1 VLLQRKRAPIPKR
14 AGIVSFLRAEC
25 TFNLKSDWRLL
36 RTRLDDPSQKDS
48 PVQHAVLARDIEP
61 RMPHVYEIDPLR
73 DRRWESF
80 VNRHP
85 LASVYYTVGWLETL
99 RRTYGYEP
107 VALTNCP
114 PTGDLK
120 SAMIFCDI
128 RSWPTGHRMVSLPF
142 SDHCAPLCDWA
153 TEFGSLIG
161 HLQASR
167 VSRKWKYLEIRPING
182 AFDGIAKKLGFA
194 TADKYFMHSLN
205 LEPAAEEI
213 FRRLHRDSVQRRVRH
228 AERVGVV
235 ELCGTSQRFLT
246 DFYQLLV
253 RTRARH
259 NLPPPPYA
267 WFRNMLDCMG
277 HAADLR
283 IAYMERIPVAAVLIL
298 HFKDKSYYKYGCS
311 DERFHHLGSV
321 PFLLWRAILNAKS
334 IGSKTF
340 DLGRTGVNQH
350 GLLQFKNH
358 WAPVSEATY
367 WRFPPGPSVRLIGG
381 WKLSV
386 VKRVCAYLPDGLLR
400 IAGTLLYPHIG

>member
-1 VLLQRKRAPIPKR
+1 MP
-14 AGIVSFLRAEC
+14 S
-25 TFNLKSDWRLL
+25 NLKSDWRLL
-36 RTRLDDPSQKDS
+36 RSRLDDPSQKDA
-48 PVQHAVLARDIEP
+48 PVQEAVLSRQIEP
-61 RMPHVYEIDPLR
+61 GLAHVYEIDPLR
-73 DRRWESF
+73 DRRWESL
-80 VNRHP
+80 VHRHP
-85 LASVYYTVGWLETL
+85 HASVYYTVGWLETL

-120 SAMIFCDI
+120 SALLFCDI
-128 RSWPTGHRMVSLPF
+128 HSWTTGHRMVSLPF
-142 SDHCAPLCDWA
+142 SDHCAPLCDCG

-161 HLQASR
+161 HLQATR
-167 VSRKWKYLEIRPING
+167 AKRKWKYLEIRPVNG
-182 AFDGIAKKLGFA
+182 AFDGIAKKLGFE
-194 TADKYFMHSLN
+194 TSDKYIMHCLN

-213 FRRLHRDSVQRRVRH
+213 FRRLHKDSVQRRVRH

-235 ELCGTSQRFLT
+235 ELCGRSQRLLK

-259 NLPPPPYA
+259 NLPPQPYA
-267 WFRNMLDCMG
+267 WFRNLLDSMG
-277 HAADLR
+277 NAVDLR
-283 IAYMERIPVAAVLIL
+283 VAYMEKTPVAAVLIL
-298 HFKDKSYYKYGCS
+298 HFKDTSYYKYGCS

-334 IGSKTF
+334 IGSTTF
-340 DLGRTGVNQH
+340 DLGRTGVDQH

-358 WAPVSEATY
+358 WAPVSELVKY
-367 WRFPPGPSVRLIGG
+367 WRFPPGPSFSSIRG

-386 VKRVCAYLPDGLLR
+386 VKRVCAYLPDRLLR